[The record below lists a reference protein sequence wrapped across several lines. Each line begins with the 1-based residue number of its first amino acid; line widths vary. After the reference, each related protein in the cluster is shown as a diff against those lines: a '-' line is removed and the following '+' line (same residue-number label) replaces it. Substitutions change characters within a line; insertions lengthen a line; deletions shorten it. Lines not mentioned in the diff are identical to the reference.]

1 MTLDKTR
8 QKVVKPNSLVYVE
21 LTSANLTLFLTRH
34 TETQQ
39 SNGEQS
45 HDPSVILSPHKLHT
59 HIVRTLPRSSS
70 YKPDGL
76 LGHVS
81 GYPAALCEEAEDAF
95 LEHLV

>member
-45 HDPSVILSPHKLHT
+45 SHSIH
-59 HIVRTLPRSSS
+59 R
-70 YKPDGL
+70 
-76 LGHVS
+76 
-81 GYPAALCEEAEDAF
+81 EEARPLYACVLQVMF
-95 LEHLV
+95 LGCGAGLNLKT